1 MLDQRKR
8 EGGVQRKI
16 MNLIRQILTK
26 SIGAC
31 MIASMLFS
39 CTNDSKEVRDFL
51 AEQNRPIGIAKD
63 AFHIYKDSGQITSKL
78 ITPQMND
85 FSNRRNH
92 PYNEFPKGVKIINF
106 ENGGKDSVTVIG
118 DYALTYSKT
127 SISELKGN
135 VIVINH
141 TENSKLETEQLF
153 WDQKNKY
160 FFSEKKFT
168 LTSATDTTKG
178 VGFESRENLTKW
190 VAKNIT
196 GDIVT
201 NENEL

>member
-1 MLDQRKR
+1 MKF
-8 EGGVQRKI
+8 
-16 MNLIRQILTK
+16 IRQILIK

-31 MIASMLFS
+31 LFAPMLFS
-39 CTNDSKEVRDFL
+39 CTNDSRDVRDFL
-51 AEQNRPIGIAKD
+51 AEQNLPIGVAKN
-63 AFHIYKDSGQITSKL
+63 AFHIYKDSGKVTSKL
-78 ITPQMND
+78 ITPQLND
-85 FSNRRNH
+85 FSNRKAH

-106 ENGGKDSVTVIG
+106 ENDGKDSVTVIG
-118 DYALTYSKT
+118 DYALSYSKT

-135 VIVINH
+135 VVVINH
-141 TENSKLETEQLF
+141 NGNSRLETDQLF

-160 FFSEKKFT
+160 FFSEKKFI
-168 LTSATDTTKG
+168 LTTQRDTFRG

-190 VAKNIT
+190 ISKNIT